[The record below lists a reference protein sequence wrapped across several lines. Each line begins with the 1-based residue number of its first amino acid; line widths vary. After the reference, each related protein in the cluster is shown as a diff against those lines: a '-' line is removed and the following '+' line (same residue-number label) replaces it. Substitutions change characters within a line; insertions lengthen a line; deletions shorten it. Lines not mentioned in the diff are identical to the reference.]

1 MASSDTSDREQLA
14 ELVDEQ
20 AARRRVA
27 TLVARG
33 VLASQ
38 IFAVHCSHVRGGFI
52 GAQFEAAALVN
63 RVPNRRPRGAA
74 P

>member
-1 MASSDTSDREQLA
+1 MASSDTSDRERLA

-20 AARRRVA
+20 AARRSVA

-33 VLASQ
+33 VPASK

-52 GAQFEAAALVN
+52 GAQLEGAALANGVS
-63 RVPNRRPRGAA
+63 NRRPRGAA